1 MTDLV
6 LMPTLIQ
13 NRADKLLLA
22 SGSWTRRRILENAGL
37 VFEVEASPV
46 DEAPLK
52 QEGRQKNLSADVVAL
67 RLAEAK
73 ALSIKKQDTIVIG
86 ADQMLTCGADWYD
99 KPEGLAGARQQL
111 LQLRGKTHVLHT
123 AVVLCL
129 NGHVLW
135 RHVAQPTLT
144 MRMFS
149 HSFVDAYLAM
159 EGEACLGSV
168 GSYRLEGPGI
178 QLFATIEGDAFAIQ
192 GLPLLPLIAALR
204 DMKVLPD

>member
-22 SGSWTRRRILENAGL
+22 SGSAARRRILENAGL
-37 VFEVEASPV
+37 DFDVEASPV

-52 QEGRQKNLSADVVAL
+52 QMGRQQNWSADTVAL

-73 ALSIKKQDTIVIG
+73 AQSVQKLDTIVIG
-86 ADQMLTCGADWYD
+86 ADQMLSCEGVWYD
-99 KPEGLAGARQQL
+99 KPEGLEGARQQL
-111 LQLRGKTHVLHT
+111 LQLRGKTHSLHT
-123 AVVLCL
+123 AVVLCF
-129 NGHVLW
+129 NGQILWHHVSSP
-135 RHVAQPTLT
+135 RLT

-149 HSFVDAYLAM
+149 LQFVELYLSL
-159 EGEACLGSV
+159 EGAACLGSV

-178 QLFATIEGDAFAIQ
+178 QLFAAIEGDAFSIQ
-192 GLPLLPLIAALR
+192 GLPLLPLVAALR
-204 DMKVLPD
+204 DLKVLQD